1 VDFRN
6 RFGMTNRITTGGCV
20 RNRQF
25 EKSGGWLRCVL
36 LLLCVFLPFSCSKK
50 HAPGPLA
57 ITHVTLI
64 DATGAEPKSDVT
76 VIVADKKIQ
85 SISPSTAAK
94 LPRDTQIIDATGKFL
109 IPGLTDFHLHLT
121 GAGEPS
127 GSREFFIPL
136 LLANGITTVRDMGG
150 YLQSLV
156 PLRQEIR
163 SGKRRGPEIFFAGPY
178 LDGDPPSFQPSLVVT
193 NATQATDD
201 VQSLVAQGVDFIK
214 VQSILSRTAYF
225 AIADAAKQQH
235 ITFVG
240 HVPDR
245 VTAAEASDAGQKSIE
260 HLTGVLRACS
270 SVEPRLMEEQF
281 RGAPKNETPQGS
293 HAREV
298 AWERELLSTYSEKT
312 CDALIAKFRANQ
324 TWQTPTLVLLRHDA
338 YPTPQSDAAVAQILR
353 YTPKLIVPKWQEVR
367 RKQDQFATPTEFEL
381 RNQLFARSSQVVAK
395 MQAAGVGILAGT
407 DSAAPELVPGFSLHE
422 ELVLLMQAGLSP
434 MQALQAA
441 TRNPAEFMGVIQKQG
456 TVEVGKN
463 ADLLLLDANP
473 LEDISNTTKISA
485 LVIGG
490 ELVDRRVLDYY
501 LERAARF
508 ATTERP
514 PPGLY
519 PFK

>member
-1 VDFRN
+1 
-6 RFGMTNRITTGGCV
+6 MTNRLTTGGCV
-20 RNRQF
+20 RQQLFGR
-25 EKSGGWLRCVL
+25 SGAWLWCL
-36 LLLCVFLPFSCSKK
+36 LSIVCILLPFSCSKQ
-50 HAPGPLA
+50 HGSGALA

-64 DATGAEPKSDVT
+64 DATGSDPQPDVT
-76 VIVADKKIQ
+76 VIVADEKIQ
-85 SISPSTAAK
+85 SISPSAT
-94 LPRDTQIIDATGKFL
+94 TQVPNNAQIVDGSNKFL

-121 GAGEPS
+121 GAGEPT

-163 SGKRRGPEIFFAGPY
+163 SGKRMGPEIFFAGPY

-193 NATQATDD
+193 NPTQAADD
-201 VQSLVAQGVDFIK
+201 VQSLVGQGVDFIK

-225 AIADAAKQQH
+225 AIAEAAKQQH
-235 ITFVG
+235 ISFVG

-270 SVEPRLMEEQF
+270 SAQSRLMEEQF
-281 RGAPKNETPQGS
+281 RGGPKNETPQGS

-298 AWERELLSTYSEKT
+298 AWEHELLATYSEKT
-312 CDALIAKFRANQ
+312 CDALVAKFRANQ

-338 YPTPQSDAAVAQILR
+338 YPTPQSDATASAFLR
-353 YTPKLIVPKWQEVR
+353 YAPKAFVAKWQDVR
-367 RKQDQFATPTEFEL
+367 RKQDQFATPAEFEL
-381 RNQLFARSSQVVAK
+381 RNQLFARSSQVVTK
-395 MQAAGVGILAGT
+395 MQTAGVGILAGT

-422 ELVLLMQAGLSP
+422 ELALLVQAGLSP

-441 TRNPAEFMGVIQKQG
+441 TKSPADFMGVLQKQG
-456 TVEVGKN
+456 TIEVGKN

-473 LEDISNTTKISA
+473 LADIRNTEKIRA
-485 LVIGG
+485 LVVRGK
-490 ELVDRRVLDYY
+490 LLD
-501 LERAARF
+501 RAALDNLLTEEVAF
-508 ATTERP
+508 AA
-514 PPGLY
+514 
-519 PFK
+519 K

>member
-1 VDFRN
+1 VLIAQRLEMTDRN
-6 RFGMTNRITTGGCV
+6 RRFRVLAWSAFRLLC
-20 RNRQF
+20 
-25 EKSGGWLRCVL
+25 L
-36 LLLCVFLPFSCSKK
+36 LLLCGCAKK
-50 HAPGPLA
+50 DSSGPLA

-64 DATGAEPKSDVT
+64 DATGADPRPDAT
-76 VIVADKKIQ
+76 VVVKDGKIQ
-85 SISPSTAAK
+85 AITHSNSAPLPSNA
-94 LPRDTQIIDATGKFL
+94 QIIDATGKFL

-127 GSREFFIPL
+127 GSREFFLPL

-156 PLRQEIR
+156 PLREEIR
-163 SGKRRGPEIFFAGPY
+163 EGKRLGPEIFFAGPY

-193 NATQATDD
+193 NATQATDG

-235 ITFVG
+235 ISFVG

-270 SVEPRLMEEQF
+270 YDEPGLMEEQF
-281 RGAPKNETPQGS
+281 RGGPENETAEGS
-293 HAREV
+293 HIRQLY
-298 AWERELLSTYSEKT
+298 WEKRLRLTYSKKT

-338 YPTPQSDAAVAQILR
+338 YPTPQSDAAIMGLLR
-353 YTPKLIVPKWQEVR
+353 FVPKVMVSKWKEVR
-367 RKQDQFATPTEFEL
+367 QKQDRLIYPGEYKFRDDFFAL
-381 RNQLFARSSQVVAK
+381 SSDLVRK
-395 MQAAGVGILAGT
+395 MQAGGVGILAGT

-422 ELVLLMQAGLSP
+422 ELVLLTQAGLTP
-434 MQALQAA
+434 MQALQSA
-441 TRNPAEFMGVIQKQG
+441 TKYPADFMGVSQKQG
-456 TVEVGKN
+456 TIEVGKN

-473 LEDISNTTKISA
+473 LDDIHNTEKIRA
-485 LVIGG
+485 LVIHGK
-490 ELVDRRVLDYY
+490 LLDRTQLDEQ
-501 LERAARF
+501 LKKAAAFAAR
-508 ATTERP
+508 
-514 PPGLY
+514 
-519 PFK
+519 

>member
-1 VDFRN
+1 VDFRHH
-6 RFGMTNRITTGGCV
+6 FGMTNRIAPGGCV
-20 RNRQF
+20 RHRQF
-25 EKSGGWLRCVL
+25 EKSGGWLWCLL

-50 HAPGPLA
+50 HASGPLA

-64 DATGAEPKSDVT
+64 DATGADPKPDST
-76 VIVADKKIQ
+76 VIVAEQKIQ
-85 SISPSTAAK
+85 SIGPSATTRVPGDA
-94 LPRDTQIIDATGKFL
+94 QVIDATEKFL

-121 GAGEPS
+121 GAGEPT

-150 YLQSLV
+150 YLQALI

-163 SGKRRGPEIFFAGPY
+163 SGKRVGPEILFSGPY

-235 ITFVG
+235 ISFVG

-281 RGAPKNETPQGS
+281 RGGPKSETPQGS

-298 AWERELLSTYSEKT
+298 AWERELLSTYSDKT

-338 YPTPQSDAAVAQILR
+338 YPTPQSDAAVAEILR
-353 YTPKLIVPKWQEVR
+353 YAPKSIVLKWQEVR
-367 RKQDQFATPTEFEL
+367 KKQDQFATPAEFEL

-395 MQAAGVGILAGT
+395 MQSAGVGVLAGT
-407 DSAAPELVPGFSLHE
+407 DSAAPELIPGYSLHE
-422 ELVLLMQAGLSP
+422 ELALLTEAGLSP
-434 MQALQAA
+434 MQALQTA
-441 TRNPAEFMGVIQKQG
+441 TKNPADFMGVIQKQG
-456 TVEVGKN
+456 TIEAGKN

-473 LEDISNTTKISA
+473 LDDIRNTKKIRA
-485 LVIGG
+485 LVIHGK
-490 ELVDRRVLDYY
+490 LLD
-501 LERAARF
+501 RAALDDLLTKVTAF
-508 ATTERP
+508 AAQH
-514 PPGLY
+514 
-519 PFK
+519 

>member
-1 VDFRN
+1 
-6 RFGMTNRITTGGCV
+6 MTNRIAPGGCV
-20 RNRQF
+20 RQQQF
-25 EKSGGWLRCVL
+25 GRISPWLWFPVL
-36 LLLCVFLPFSCSKK
+36 LLLCILLLLFYSKRY
-50 HAPGPLA
+50 ASRRLV
-57 ITHVTLI
+57 ITHVTVI
-64 DATGAEPKSDVT
+64 DATGADPRPDVT
-76 VIVADKKIQ
+76 VIVADEKIQ
-85 SISPSTAAK
+85 VIAPSRTVQP
-94 LPRDTQIIDATGKFL
+94 PRNAQVIDATGKFL

-121 GAGEPS
+121 GAGEPN
-127 GSREFFIPL
+127 GSRDFFVPL

-156 PLRQEIR
+156 PLRKEIR
-163 SGKRRGPEIFFAGPY
+163 SGKRIGPEIIFAGPY

-260 HLTGVLRACS
+260 HLTGVLRGCS
-270 SVEPRLMEEQF
+270 SAEPRLMEEQF

-324 TWQTPTLVLLRHDA
+324 TWQTPTLALLRHDA
-338 YPTPQSDAAVAQILR
+338 YPAPFSIDGMNYTPLTPANEQSDVVGIFLGKYMPPEILQR
-353 YTPKLIVPKWQEVR
+353 WEEAT
-367 RKQDQFATPTEFEL
+367 RKQDEFASNAEYEIREEL
-381 RNQLFARSSQVVAK
+381 LRLSAHVVAK

-407 DSAAPELVPGFSLHE
+407 DSAAPQLLPGFSLHE
-422 ELVLLMQAGLSP
+422 ELALLTRAGLSP

-441 TRNPAEFMGVIQKQG
+441 TKNPADFMGVAQKQG
-456 TVEVGKN
+456 TIEVGKN

-473 LEDISNTTKISA
+473 LDNIQNAERIRALVLHGKLLDRSA
-485 LVIGG
+485 LD
-490 ELVDRRVLDYY
+490 ELLQKAAAF
-501 LERAARF
+501 AAR
-508 ATTERP
+508 
-514 PPGLY
+514 
-519 PFK
+519 

>member
-1 VDFRN
+1 
-6 RFGMTNRITTGGCV
+6 MANRIARGCV
-20 RNRQF
+20 GLD
-25 EKSGGWLRCVL
+25 KSSAWVCCL
-36 LLLCVFLPFSCSKK
+36 LASLCIFLPFSCSKN
-50 HAPGPLA
+50 PSGPLA

-64 DATGAEPKSDVT
+64 DATGADPKPDVT

-85 SISPSTAAK
+85 SIAPSSSTQ
-94 LPRDTQIIDATGKFL
+94 LPKDAQIIDARGKFL
-109 IPGLTDFHLHLT
+109 IPSLTDFHLHLT
-121 GAGEPS
+121 GAGEPT

-150 YLQSLV
+150 YLQSLL
-156 PLRQEIR
+156 PLRREIR
-163 SGKRRGPEIFFAGPY
+163 SGKRLGPEIFFAGPY

-193 NATQATDD
+193 NATQANED
-201 VQSLVAQGVDFIK
+201 VQSLVSQGVDFVK
-214 VQSILSRTAYF
+214 VQSILSRIAYF
-225 AIADAAKQQH
+225 AIADAANRQH
-235 ITFVG
+235 ISFVG

-245 VTAAEASDAGQKSIE
+245 VTAAEASEAGQKSIE

-281 RGAPKNETPQGS
+281 WGGPKNETPQGS

-298 AWERELLSTYSEKT
+298 SWERELLSTYSEKA
-312 CDALIAKFRANQ
+312 CDALIAKFSANQ

-338 YPTPQSDAAVAQILR
+338 YPTPQSDAAVADLLR
-353 YTPKLIVPKWQEVR
+353 YTPKSIVKKWQDAR
-367 RKQDQFATPTEFEL
+367 KKQDQFASPAEFDL

-395 MQAAGVGILAGT
+395 MQSAGVAILAGT

-422 ELVLLMQAGLSP
+422 EMTLLTEAGLSP
-434 MQALQAA
+434 MQSLQAA

-456 TVEVGKN
+456 TIEVGKN
-463 ADLLLLDANP
+463 ADLFLLDANP
-473 LEDISNTTKISA
+473 LENINNTEKISA

-490 ELVDRRVLDYY
+490 DVLDREVLNRF
-501 LERAARF
+501 LESAAVF

-514 PPGLY
+514 HHPPGLY